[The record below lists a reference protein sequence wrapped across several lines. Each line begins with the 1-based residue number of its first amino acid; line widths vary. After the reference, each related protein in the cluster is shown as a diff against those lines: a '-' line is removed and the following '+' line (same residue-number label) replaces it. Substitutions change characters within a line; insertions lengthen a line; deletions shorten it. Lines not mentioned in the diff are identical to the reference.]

1 MRWPTVIRASASA
14 IMVMGLAGPVL
25 GDGGGTLELTG
36 TIRDFKDGSKS
47 GGHRDFEYSPASY
60 GLRTGIVQSTLGEDR
75 KPVFNTNY
83 NRGNYGYA
91 MITSKATFDQWF
103 RNVDGVNLSDK
114 HTITLTDADGD
125 GIYIFEAS
133 IHNGRSFFPLDGKL
147 FGNQGRNHNFHFTYE
162 VHSKFT
168 YSDPSG
174 RQPMVFNFSG
184 DDDVW
189 VFINN
194 KLVVDLGGVHSEV
207 YSSINV
213 DNLAASLGLEPG
225 KTYNF
230 DFFFCERHTT
240 QSNCTISTSIQ
251 FLSPLYD

>member
-14 IMVMGLAGPVL
+14 IMVMGLAGPVW

-91 MITSKATFDQWF
+91 MITSKTTFDQWF

-125 GIYIFEAS
+125 GIYTFEAS